1 MQTENQKP
9 NTQNKSDQKTS
20 FIQKFKPTRIKKW
33 IVENSKKPIAE
44 WTLYFISF
52 VDSFISPMPPDPFLA
67 LLTVIN
73 PKKWI
78 RYAFFTT
85 ILGVLGGLIGYF
97 IGFAMFETIGERM
110 IEIYDMHE
118 VVQRVGDS
126 FSNHAFITIFIAAFT
141 PIPYQIATVTAGLF
155 RINIATFLIASII
168 GRGIRFFIVG
178 AIMYFVGDHF
188 GKLVLKYLNW
198 LLLAFGIA
206 VLLILFRL

>member
-1 MQTENQKP
+1 MKKLKP
-9 NTQNKSDQKTS
+9 SY
-20 FIQKFKPTRIKKW
+20 IKKW

-44 WTLYFISF
+44 VFLYFVSF

-67 LLTVIN
+67 LLTIIN

-85 ILGVLGGLIGYF
+85 VLGVLGGLIGYL
-97 IGFAMFETIGERM
+97 IGFAMFETIGERL

-155 RINIATFLIASII
+155 QINILTFIIASII

-178 AIMYFVGDHF
+178 GVMYFVGDHF

-198 LLLAFGIA
+198 LLLAFGI
-206 VLLILFRL
+206 VILLILFRL